1 MAKNA
6 TREMTSG
13 SPLKLI
19 FKLCSS
25 AAAWHAVSAILQ
37 YG

>member
-13 SPLKLI
+13 SQI
-19 FKLCSS
+19 NFKLCSS

>member
-6 TREMTSG
+6 TREMTSWKPG
-13 SPLKLI
+13 QI
-19 FKLCSS
+19 NFKLCSS